1 MKILVVGGGGREHA
15 LCWKIAQSPL
25 VAKIY
30 AAPGNGGTD
39 LEDKTEN
46 IDIKATDIERLVAF
60 AKSEKIDL
68 TVVGPEDPLA
78 LGIVNAFEKEN
89 LKIFGPNA
97 DAAQLEASKAFAK
110 EIMIDAGIPTAAY
123 GEFTDLESA
132 KAYVKEQGA
141 PIVVKADGLAAGKGV
156 TVAKTEAEA
165 IAALD
170 EIFVD
175 NAFGEA
181 GSKVVIEEFLDGEE
195 ASYLA
200 FTDGTTVL
208 PMVSSQDHKPAYNN
222 DEGPNTG
229 GMGAYSPAPVVTDEL
244 FQFATEKIAYP
255 LIKTMADKGIKF
267 KGIIYAGLMVT
278 KSGTKVL
285 EFNARFGDPETQPV
299 LSRLKSDIVPVFA
312 ACADETLDKVEI
324 EWNENPTVC
333 VVMAS
338 GGYPKSYEKGYPISG
353 IADADKLDGVK
364 VFHAGTETR
373 DGETVNTGGRVLG
386 VTACADTLEETIKLA
401 YDAVDKIKWQDV
413 HFRTDIGAKALNRPK

>member
-46 IDIKATDIERLVAF
+46 IDIKATDIEKLVAF

-386 VTACADTLEETIKLA
+386 VTACAETLEETIKLA